1 MKSEVSLA
9 RVSSGLLLL
18 FVLLLSACAPAGPS
32 SSPSA
37 GPSGGVAQADRT
49 LVAGVR
55 VEPNSLAER
64 PVLQS
69 AAFAGFALL
78 KRLPNAE
85 LTILDDKLVRHPYL
99 AEALPE
105 LNSDSWRVFPDGQ
118 METTWKLKP
127 GIVWQ
132 DGTPFSAQD
141 FVFAWRIYGAP
152 EFAA

>member
-1 MKSEVSLA
+1 MKSDVSLA

-18 FVLLLSACAPAGPS
+18 LVLVLSACAPAGPS
-32 SSPSA
+32 SSPIA

-105 LNSDSWRVFPDGQ
+105 LNSDTWRVFPVGQ
-118 METTWKLKP
+118 LE
-127 GIVWQ
+127 
-132 DGTPFSAQD
+132 
-141 FVFAWRIYGAP
+141 
-152 EFAA
+152 